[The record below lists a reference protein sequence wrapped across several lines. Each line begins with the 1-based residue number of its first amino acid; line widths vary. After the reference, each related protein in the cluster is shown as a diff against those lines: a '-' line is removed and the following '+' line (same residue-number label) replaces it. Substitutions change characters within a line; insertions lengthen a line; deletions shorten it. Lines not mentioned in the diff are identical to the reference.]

1 MRLLKD
7 LDWEQQCICK
17 LEYFLNEIK
26 YLEQKSNFD
35 IYDQIRI
42 NTLLNILKSPME
54 YATLTLTKYVSKK
67 QRAFLPFRKDYF
79 NDKDFRNH
87 IKEKIGYVDDDIFTI
102 YNNLFKND
110 LYKVF
115 NDMQNYEKHSH
126 INVHNQ
132 YVTENT
138 GTIEYPGGII
148 IKDNVIVRKLGTDQK
163 GLVYNNEESDLSQ
176 NKGYSYEEE
185 LYFEY
190 NNREVFSFLDDV
202 YHMVYKFIADIKEYI
217 EKRSDEHGRY

>member
-1 MRLLKD
+1 MILFKD
-7 LDWEQQCICK
+7 LDWYQQCIYK
-17 LEYFLNEIK
+17 MEYFLKEIEILK
-26 YLEQKSNFD
+26 QKESFD
-35 IYDQIRI
+35 LFDQIRL
-42 NTLLNILKSPME
+42 NTLLNIIKSPME
-54 YATLTLTKYVSKK
+54 YATLALTKSVSNKSN
-67 QRAFLPFRKDYF
+67 AFVPFRK
-79 NDKDFRNH
+79 NDFDDKNFRKI
-87 IKEKIGYVDDDIFTI
+87 IKEKIGYVDDDIFSI
-102 YNNLFKND
+102 YNRLFVDD
-110 LYKVF
+110 LYKQF

-176 NKGYSYEEE
+176 NKGYTYEEE

-190 NNREVFSFLDDV
+190 NNREVFSFLDEV
-202 YHMVYKFIADIKEYI
+202 YHMVNNFVLDIKEYI
-217 EKRSDEHGRY
+217 ENNAK